1 MWLNRTTAPL
11 LYGAA
16 LLLVSL
22 GAPAL
27 GVPARAL
34 SGLNLAL
41 TAVYSVWLF
50 LALLP
55 RLKRRVLHGERR
67 SSNSAPADIEHP
79 RPDLGDHPVRSVVRR
94 PRVRVFRSARQEVR
108 DDA

>member
-11 LYGAA
+11 LYGVA

-41 TAVYSVWLF
+41 TAVYSVWLL

-67 SSNSAPADIEHP
+67 PSNPVPADIDYP
-79 RPDLGDHPVRSVVRR
+79 RADLGDVAVRSVARR
-94 PRVRVFRSARQEVR
+94 PRVRVLRPARQEVK
-108 DDA
+108 DA